1 MGGWVGGA
9 MQMIVHLG
17 GWLFTSANVERLPAA
32 ALFFIHPSE
41 TCILNI
47 LSLQCCKQI
56 CAHCKQPLSPVLPS
70 VTLSLTLPPFACNH
84 SLLCSPS
91 SISLTAQQRTPKH
104 WHRRNVTSHHSFS
117 LLWHFNFSNFY
128 HKITSYLAIRRYIAI
143 KVI

>member
-56 CAHCKQPLSPVLPS
+56 CAHCNYPFHPFSHPSPY
-70 VTLSLTLPPFACNH
+70 
-84 SLLCSPS
+84 
-91 SISLTAQQRTPKH
+91 H
-104 WHRRNVTSHHSFS
+104 WHCPH
-117 LLWHFNFSNFY
+117 L
-128 HKITSYLAIRRYIAI
+128 LAITHCSAPLPASVSQPGPSGIPGIPGIPGFPGFKSAKIPGFLKLKSRDFSGFFVTIFWTPWNAL
-143 KVI
+143 